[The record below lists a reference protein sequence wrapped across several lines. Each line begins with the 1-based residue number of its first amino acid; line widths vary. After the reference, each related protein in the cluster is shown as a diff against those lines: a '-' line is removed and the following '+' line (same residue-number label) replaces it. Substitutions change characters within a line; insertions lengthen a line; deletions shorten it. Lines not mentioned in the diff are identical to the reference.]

1 MRRTAARLF
10 AIAVVMTLPAMSS
23 LAAQPAP
30 NHDNSASDAV
40 RVLAEPTTVTAS
52 DEVRLADLRIQ
63 SGSSMKARVGRMLT
77 GAVVGGWLGY
87 FASQVAVSDWE
98 QGPDAGLETNRGV
111 WAAGGLVVG
120 AVAGRLLT
128 PGTRM
133 PDDMPDMTR
142 GRSLL
147 TYDEIVRAGAA
158 NAYDLI
164 RVARPEWLVPRGVQS
179 WRETARGS
187 AGFGQPTIV
196 IPGDDLILVY
206 LDNARIGGTQHLE
219 GIALGNVA
227 QIEFIDPAA
236 ASFRWG
242 GGHGHGVIL
251 VTTQAGE
258 RGL

>member
-1 MRRTAARLF
+1 MRTAARLF
-10 AIAVVMTLPAMSS
+10 AIALVLTLPATAS
-23 LAAQPAP
+23 LVAQPAP
-30 NHDNSASDAV
+30 DNDYRASNAV
-40 RVLAEPTTVTAS
+40 RAPAVPATVTAA
-52 DEVRLADLRIQ
+52 DEVRLADLRMQ

-98 QGPDAGLETNRGV
+98 QAPGAGLETNRSV
-111 WAAGGLVVG
+111 WAASGLVVG
-120 AVAGRLLT
+120 AVAGRLLS

-133 PDDMPDMTR
+133 PCDIPDMTR
-142 GRSLL
+142 GRSML

-158 NAYDLI
+158 NAYELI
-164 RVARPEWLVPRGVQS
+164 RAARPEWLNPRGVQS

-187 AGFGQPTIV
+187 AGFGQPIIV
-196 IPGDDLILVY
+196 VPGDDLILVY